1 MKSIKKKS
9 TYINNRNNKPKIQYK
24 NKKLF
29 YKYKNYQLDI
39 HSNHKQNGITIKNPT
54 PYNETFPEQNLNT
67 INISLRSMPTTNNN
81 MTKQHEPTH
90 NPNIF
95 HQIAI
100 DTNLKILTPT
110 EYNHIK
116 EDKTKRQ

>member
-1 MKSIKKKS
+1 MTTVNLSSIS
-9 TYINNRNNKPKIQYK
+9 LPTINNN
-24 NKKLF
+24 
-29 YKYKNYQLDI
+29 
-39 HSNHKQNGITIKNPT
+39 
-54 PYNETFPEQNLNT
+54 
-67 INISLRSMPTTNNN
+67 IN
-81 MTKQHEPTH
+81 KQHEPTH

-116 EDKTKRQ
+116 EDKTKNNSQQLNTNTSKERIALYQTIKLNRCQLNTLQTSNFLLKKKTQIKTNSKHY